1 MRLYLLL
8 CSFER
13 RAQYPQYIDLRLVQ
27 SLTNEAAAPPI
38 NPRAKWCLPVCTRI
52 LHSSPNIA
60 LRWPAEPSMPLII
73 LLQPKEVE
81 GLQASR
87 LPSAF
92 VFFSAEIYINN
103 SICVKH
109 SLKLGTTHNH
119 TALPN
124 MAMIHPA
131 DPYVALRCCTL
142 PYVTLRC
149 PMLPYVALQDS
160 PYSARATE

>member
-52 LHSSPNIA
+52 LHSSPNIT

-81 GLQASR
+81 GLQAS
-87 LPSAF
+87 AF
-92 VFFSAEIYINN
+92 EFCSAEIYIY
-103 SICVKH
+103 SSTCVKH

-119 TALPN
+119 TVLPC
-124 MAMIHPA
+124 
-131 DPYVALRCCTL
+131 VAKRCHDSSCRSLCCPTL
-142 PYVTLRC
+142 PYVT
-149 PMLPYVALQDS
+149 LQDS